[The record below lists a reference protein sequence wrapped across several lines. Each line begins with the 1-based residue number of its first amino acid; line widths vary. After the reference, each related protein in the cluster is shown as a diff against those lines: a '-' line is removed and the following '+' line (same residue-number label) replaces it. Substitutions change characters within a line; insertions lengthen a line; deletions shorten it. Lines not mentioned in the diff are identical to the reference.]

1 MDADINSGGDDIHI
15 GHSDVVVPRQR
26 APRVRDAARA
36 EVLVRYARLMRIG
49 RPVVCLP
56 SRAEL
61 SGEAPRRQGRGSD
74 GKVIYPDRESA
85 EAAARELERLGSRA
99 LRAYMCSRSRHGH
112 YHLTTDFVAERNRAT
127 LEMRIPRQR
136 SA

>member
-1 MDADINSGGDDIHI
+1 MDVDTNGGDDIHV
-15 GHSDVVVPRQR
+15 GHTDVVVPRRR
-26 APRVRDAARA
+26 ASRVRDAARA

-61 SGEAPRRQGRGSD
+61 SGRMPRRQGQGSD
-74 GKVIYPDRESA
+74 GKIIYPDRDSA
-85 EAAARELERLGSRA
+85 EAAARELEQLGSRA

-112 YHLTTDFVAERNRAT
+112 FHLTTDFVAERSRAALAT
-127 LEMRIPRQR
+127 RIPRQR